1 MQVDVQVVV
10 GQGAERVDGQAD
22 AGHLHDLTRD
32 ARVAAA
38 PDLRPGADHTRTP
51 TGCDVTTLV
60 PGVLLA
66 LSGRLDVHSAADV
79 RFALLEALAG
89 GTGELVLDLSAVTAV
104 DATGLGV
111 LVATHRRAG
120 RVARLLVLRDVAPPL
135 HRLLTITRL
144 DRVLRCR
151 TS

>member
-1 MQVDVQVVV
+1 MQVDVQVGVQV
-10 GQGAERVDGQAD
+10 GAESDTEGHAVRLDDLQPD
-22 AGHLHDLTRD
+22 AHVGTDLLPGTD
-32 ARVAAA
+32 PAR
-38 PDLRPGADHTRTP
+38 GA
-51 TGCDVTTLV
+51 TGISTLV

-66 LSGRLDVHSAADV
+66 LSGRLDVHTAADV
-79 RFALLEALAG
+79 RLALLDALEH
-89 GTGELVLDLSAVTAV
+89 GTGELVLDLSDVTAV